1 MTSTIATAE
10 PLDPTPQ
17 EESPMTVVS
26 DLTAPDHAAGSGT
39 PAPGPVAPT
48 PDPAAPAPDPV
59 RESMGR
65 VPRVL
70 QYPLTL
76 LTGRPLAGQA
86 PLRWWTPAFHLFA
99 ALASMLTGVAVSATG
114 WALAGSWLL
123 LLLPGWAMTLHGMR
137 NLRMMVYHQCS
148 HRNMFRRRKL
158 DTAIGRA
165 TSSLLIVQH
174 FARYSEEHVG
184 DHHAAHHMTL
194 RDPTVQAF
202 LISLD
207 LHPGMTRRQMW
218 RRTLGKLLSPV
229 FHATF
234 AVARARSFW
243 HGSSRTERL
252 TASVLYGGSAV
263 ACLLTGTWAAL
274 LVVWFVPLVPLFQ
287 LSNTL
292 RLCVKHTFPHPA
304 QTERRGK
311 AYFGSLTN
319 AIFIGEAAPAPGSA
333 PLRATAAWLR
343 WTARMLFVHLP
354 SRYLVLTGDTVVH
367 DFHHRRPAAREWADY
382 LFARQAD
389 ADRGSA
395 GWPPYHHA
403 WGLVPAINLVFDS
416 LSAADPAEFDVRRIR
431 DVSRRELFAAF
442 DD

>member
-1 MTSTIATAE
+1 
-10 PLDPTPQ
+10 
-17 EESPMTVVS
+17 MTVVS
-26 DLTAPDHAAGSGT
+26 DLTVPDHAPEADVS
-39 PAPGPVAPT
+39 A
-48 PDPAAPAPDPV
+48 APDPV
-59 RESMGR
+59 RESMR
-65 VPRVL
+65 CLPRAL

-86 PLRWWTPAFHLFA
+86 PLRWWTPAFHLFS
-99 ALASMLTGVAVSATG
+99 ALFSMLAGVALSVTG

-137 NLRMMVYHQCS
+137 NLRMMIYHQCS
-148 HRNMFRRRKL
+148 HKNMFRRKKL
-158 DTAIGRA
+158 DAAIGRA
-165 TSSLLIVQH
+165 TSGLLIVQH
-174 FARYSEEHVG
+174 FSRYSEEHVS

-218 RRTLGKLLSPV
+218 RRSLGKLFSPV
-229 FHATF
+229 FHMTF

-243 HGSSRTERL
+243 HGSSRSERI
-252 TASVLYGGSAV
+252 TATVLYGGGLA
-263 ACLLTGTWAAL
+263 AGIATGTWAAL

-287 LSNTL
+287 ISNTL
-292 RLCVKHTFPHPA
+292 RLCVKHTFPDPSL
-304 QTERRGK
+304 TERRGK

-319 AIFIGEAAPAPGSA
+319 AIFIGEPAPAAGQA
-333 PLRATAAWLR
+333 PLKATAAWLR

-367 DFHHRRPAAREWADY
+367 DFHHRHPATRQWADY

-389 ADRGSA
+389 AERGSG

-416 LSAADPAEFDVRRIR
+416 LSAADPSEFDVRRVR